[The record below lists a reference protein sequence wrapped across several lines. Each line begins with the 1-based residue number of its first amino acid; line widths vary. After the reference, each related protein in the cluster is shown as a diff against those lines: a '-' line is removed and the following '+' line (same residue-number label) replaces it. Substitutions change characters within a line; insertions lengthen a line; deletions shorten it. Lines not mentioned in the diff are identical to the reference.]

1 MKNEK
6 TMVTVPYIAY
16 EQDMAHKN
24 SIIKIMGG
32 IIFSLIIAIVLIVFM
47 FMSFIN
53 NYDYKNY
60 DQDGNGVNNINT
72 GTQGDIVNESDI
84 ANKN

>member
-16 EQDMAHKN
+16 EKAMDDKKLV
-24 SIIKIMGG
+24 IKIMSS
-32 IIFSLIIAIVLIVFM
+32 IIISLVVAIVVTIVL

-53 NYDYKNY
+53 KCNFTSY
-60 DQDGNGVNNINT
+60 DQDGNGVNNINS
-72 GTQGDIVNESDI
+72 GTQGDVSNGTTTKD
-84 ANKN
+84 NN